1 MPDTAQDSDKR
12 VGTRMRIPR
21 HSPPLGATRRSR
33 PTPRAGPSDL
43 YCPQDPSA
51 WKLGSKPSRRSPGL
65 SGDIRRATTSSDR
78 NFATWTA
85 ARSPDPS
92 GTSGK
97 S

>member
-65 SGDIRRATTSSDR
+65 PGDIRRATTSSDR
-78 NFATWTA
+78 HSATWTTT
-85 ARSPDPS
+85 RTVRKVPRH
-92 GTSGK
+92 G
-97 S
+97 

>member
-1 MPDTAQDSDKR
+1 MPDTAQDSDER